1 MLPVVSWPWSH
12 LVVGLKTTCVIS
24 AYHHLSC
31 EFESHYYV
39 IQFFSDLRQSVV
51 FSIKR
56 NDITAILLKVVL
68 NTITLTLNQFKYIIY
83 IGMLYLMLILAL
95 IYLDILRF
103 QNHYNNIPHYCK
115 LQCYRVILQIKYWL
129 INRHQKRRNRKYSMN
144 TLSIS
149 MKNKNTVIYISPKI
163 VETEFNIDTP
173 NIHIQDYLLTWLATE
188 NLIKSGRVKLVLPIK
203 TSTRCE
209 MMW

>member
-1 MLPVVSWPWSH
+1 
-12 LVVGLKTTCVIS
+12 
-24 AYHHLSC
+24 
-31 EFESHYYV
+31 
-39 IQFFSDLRQSVV
+39 
-51 FSIKR
+51 
-56 NDITAILLKVVL
+56 
-68 NTITLTLNQFKYIIY
+68 
-83 IGMLYLMLILAL
+83 
-95 IYLDILRF
+95 
-103 QNHYNNIPHYCK
+103 
-115 LQCYRVILQIKYWL
+115 
-129 INRHQKRRNRKYSMN
+129 
-144 TLSIS
+144 